1 MRWIRHAS
9 DRNLREMFSLDSKI
23 PLIEGTDVEPGLEF
37 LSRQCGF
44 LACVDFPFLSFRFR
58 PD

>member
-1 MRWIRHAS
+1 
-9 DRNLREMFSLDSKI
+9 MFSLDSKI